1 MPKAVG
7 IDLGTTNSVVAVV
20 QGGDPEVLLNAEGAR
35 LTPSIVA
42 FSKTGERLVGELAK
56 RQAVLNSDRTI
67 RSIKRE
73 MGTRHKVS
81 VDGKELGPE
90 EISAMI
96 LSKLKADA
104 ETRLGE
110 KVTDAVITVPAYF
123 DDAQRTATKT
133 AGEIAG
139 FNVLRIIN
147 EPTAAAIAYGL
158 DKISGD
164 KEETIIVY
172 DLGGGTFDVTVLE
185 ISEGLLEVKAT
196 AGDTRLGGDDFD
208 ERLMNYV
215 ADEFQKGE
223 GVDLRKDNQALQR
236 LKEAS
241 EKAKVELSSST
252 QTTINLPFISMSQNG
267 PLHLVMDITRS
278 KFQEIT
284 HDLLERTRQPFER
297 ALADAGLK
305 ANEVDEVVLVG
316 GSTRMPAVVELV
328 KRVTGKDPHQGIN
341 PDEAVAVGAAVQANN
356 LANPGSGSG
365 MVLVDVTPLSL
376 GVETA
381 GGVFTK
387 MIERNTAIPHKKSET
402 FTTYADFQPSVEIK
416 VLQGE
421 RAMSSDNKQLGVFTL
436 GDIPPAPRGTPKIE
450 VTFDIDANG
459 IVNVSAKELT
469 TGKQQTITITGSG
482 TLNKADIDRMV
493 ADAEANAAADQ
504 ERRDKAEAKNQLDAL
519 VFQSKK
525 FIEENGDKV
534 GESEKTALQSAITDA
549 EADLGSD
556 DTARFKSGMERL
568 TSAFQAAG
576 TSVYQQ
582 AAAAQAAAAQAAPSA
597 EPSGSDFAGYDAPAD
612 GAAPNGAAN
621 GANNGAVEGE
631 VIEGEVTDKR

>member
-20 QGGDPEVLLNAEGAR
+20 QGGEPEVLLNAEGSR

-56 RQAVLNSDRTI
+56 RQAVLNSQRTI
-67 RSIKRE
+67 RSIKRS
-73 MGTRHKVS
+73 MGTREKVS
-81 VDGKELGPE
+81 IDGKDHSPE

-123 DDAQRTATKT
+123 DDAQRTATKN

-139 FNVLRIIN
+139 LNVLRIIN

-158 DKISGD
+158 DKGH
-164 KEETIIVY
+164 KEETIVVY

-196 AGDTRLGGDDFD
+196 AGDTHLGGDDFD
-208 ERLMNYV
+208 ERLMNYI
-215 ADEFQKGE
+215 ADKFQQAE
-223 GVDLRKDNQALQR
+223 GVDLRKDAQALQR
-236 LKEAS
+236 LKEAA
-241 EKAKVELSSST
+241 EKAKVELSSAT
-252 QTTINLPFISMSQNG
+252 QTTINLPFISMNQNG
-267 PLHLVMDITRS
+267 PVHLVEDITRA

-297 ALADAGLK
+297 ALADSGLK
-305 ANEVDEVVLVG
+305 PNEVDEVVLVG

-356 LANPGSGSG
+356 LANPDAGSG

-387 MIERNTAIPHKKSET
+387 MIERNTAIPHKKTET

-421 RAMSSDNKQLGVFTL
+421 RPMAADNKQLGVFTL

-459 IVNVSAKELT
+459 IVNVSAKEQQ
-469 TGKQQTITITGSG
+469 TGKEQTITITGSSG
-482 TLNKADIDRMV
+482 LNKADIDRMV
-493 ADAEANAAADQ
+493 QEAERNAASDE
-504 ERRDKAEAKNQLDAL
+504 ERRRKAEAKNQLDTL
-519 VFQSKK
+519 IFQADK
-525 FIEENGDKV
+525 FLQENGDKIGAEEKSRLETV
-534 GESEKTALQSAITDA
+534 IKESREDLQSEDETRIQNATTNLNNA
-549 EADLGSD
+549 Y
-556 DTARFKSGMERL
+556 
-568 TSAFQAAG
+568 QAAG

-582 AAAAQAAAAQAAPSA
+582 SAQQSEAQ
-597 EPSGSDFAGYDAPAD
+597 PSGSDYAGYDQQ
-612 GAAPNGAAN
+612 PNGAAS
-621 GANNGAVEGE
+621 GAATADAVEGE

>member
-1 MPKAVG
+1 MPVAVG
-7 IDLGTTNSVVAVV
+7 IDLGTTNSVVSVV
-20 QGGDPEVLLNAEGAR
+20 QGGDPEVLLNAEGSR

-42 FSKTGERLVGELAK
+42 FTKTGERLVGEPAK
-56 RQAVLNSDRTI
+56 RQAVLNSERTI
-67 RSIKRE
+67 RSIKRS
-73 MGTRHKVS
+73 MGTREKVS
-81 VDGKELGPE
+81 VDGKDYSPE

-104 ETRLGE
+104 ETRLGQ

-123 DDAQRTATKT
+123 DDAQRQATKT
-133 AGEIAG
+133 AGEVAG

-158 DKISGD
+158 DKLGPG

-208 ERLMNYV
+208 ERLMNFI
-215 ADEFQKGE
+215 ADDFQKQE
-223 GVDLRKDNQALQR
+223 GIDLRRDNQALQR
-236 LKEAS
+236 LKEAA
-241 EKAKVELSSST
+241 EKAKVELSSSA

-267 PLHLVMDITRS
+267 PVHLVMDITRA

-305 ANEVDEVVLVG
+305 PTDVDEVVLVG

-328 KRVTGKDPHQGIN
+328 KRVTNKEPHQGVN

-356 LANPGSGSG
+356 LANPNAGSG

-387 MIERNTAIPHKKSET
+387 LIERNTAIPHKKSET
-402 FTTYADFQPSVEIK
+402 FTTYSDFQPSVEIK

-421 RAMSSDNKQLGVFTL
+421 RTMAADNKLLGMFSL
-436 GDIPPAPRGTPKIE
+436 SDIPPAPRGVPKIE

-459 IVNVSAKELT
+459 IVNVSARELT
-469 TGKQQTITITGSG
+469 TGKEQKITITGTGS
-482 TLNKADIDRMV
+482 LDKKEIDRMV
-493 ADAEANAAADQ
+493 QEAERNAAADE
-504 ERRDKAEAKNQLDAL
+504 ERRSKAETKNQLDAL
-519 VFQSKK
+519 VFQTKK
-525 FIEENGDKV
+525 FVSETGDKIGA
-534 GESEKTALQSAITDA
+534 GEKSTLESAITDA
-549 EADLGSD
+549 EAALQSEDFD
-556 DTARFKSGMERL
+556 RMKSEMERL
-568 TSAFQAAG
+568 TQAYHAAG
-576 TSVYQQ
+576 SSAY
-582 AAAAQAAAAQAAPSA
+582 AQAAQQGAA
-597 EPSGSDFAGYDAPAD
+597 PSGSDFAGYDAPA
-612 GAAPNGAAN
+612 NGTAN
-621 GANNGAVEGE
+621 GAGDGAVEGE